1 MVWTEKLAHVP
12 QIHCTM
18 EIKRDSYLNQLVN
31 ARQNGFIKVVTGPR
45 RCGKSYLLKT
55 LFHNHLLL
63 VACRREIYQIDSKF
77 IIIILFNLR

>member
-1 MVWTEKLAHVP
+1 
-12 QIHCTM
+12 M

-55 LFHNHLLL
+55 LFHNHLLS
-63 VACRREIYQIDSKF
+63 EGEYIKH
-77 IIIILFNLR
+77 